1 MKKRITALIM
11 TLTLALMCVL
21 CTGCK
26 SKIEDGTTGTGVS
39 ETEQTET
46 ASETVTESEAESESE
61 TTNAADTVRYNLE
74 SKTDGY
80 EWKRVSRTDYYEG
93 KKFGT
98 ENWEYDKSGRLILN
112 KRDAD
117 KNPMTGEGAY
127 KLSYSY
133 EYDSKGRLL
142 LEVHDVE
149 GYEKSLEK
157 YQYVDNADGTS
168 SAVKDADNE
177 RTTLKLDKNG
187 NIIEAERVLTDKE
200 NYGKVEYRKTC
211 IYDSKNRLLQ
221 MDEYENYNDSEEK
234 RIVWKYTY
242 NGDLLVKYERFENGK
257 SSDGY
262 KFTYEGKHLIKE
274 ESIYKGEYTD
284 ETRYWYKGD
293 LLIKEEHI
301 FEGKRLDEYEY
312 DSAGRCIKETKICYK
327 EDGCWSWGE
336 VEEYE
341 YDQYGNITKCAH
353 YELLENGEKTY
364 NGFEKYEYQYKAD
377 SITVNWQH
385 FDLDNKLGGSDVTE
399 YRLLPTAWDSSEKY
413 EF

>member
-21 CTGCK
+21 FAGCK
-26 SKIEDGTTGTGVS
+26 NKTEDGTMGTVVP

-46 ASETVTESEAESESE
+46 SLEKFTQNEPTFKNEATSV
-61 TTNAADTVRYNLE
+61 NYNLE
-74 SKTDGY
+74 SKSGEY
-80 EWKRVSRTDYYEG
+80 EWKTISVTHYYKGE
-93 KKFGT
+93 KYRT
-98 ENWEYDKSGRLILN
+98 ENWEYDKSGRLIFN
-112 KRDAD
+112 KCVSDAD
-117 KNPMTGEGAY
+117 PQTGEPAY

-142 LEVHDVE
+142 LEEPDVE
-149 GYEKSLEK
+149 GYFEAYSEK

-168 SAVKDADNE
+168 SAVKDTDNK

-200 NYGKVEYRKTC
+200 NYGKVEYRKICT
-211 IYDSKNRLLQ
+211 YDSKNRLLQ

-242 NGDLLVKYERFENGK
+242 NGDLLTKYERFENGE
-257 SSDGY
+257 SSGGY

-293 LLIKEEHI
+293 LLIKKEHI

-312 DSAGRCIKETKICYK
+312 DSAGRCIKETKICYE
-327 EDGCWSWGE
+327 EDGCWSWGG

-341 YDQYGNITKCAH
+341 YDQYGNITKCVY

-385 FDLDNKLGGSDVTE
+385 FDSDNKLGGSDVTE

>member
-1 MKKRITALIM
+1 MKKRITALTM
-11 TLTLALMCVL
+11 VLTLALMCVL
-21 CTGCK
+21 CAGCK
-26 SKIEDGTTGTGVS
+26 SKTEDGTTGTGVS

-61 TTNAADTVRYNLE
+61 TTNAADMVRYNLE

-80 EWKRVSRTDYYEG
+80 EWKRVSRTDCYEG
-93 KKFGT
+93 KKFGA
-98 ENWEYDKSGRLILN
+98 ENWEYDKSGRLIFN
-112 KRDAD
+112 KCVSDSD
-117 KNPMTGEGAY
+117 PQTGEPAY

-142 LEVHDVE
+142 SVVRDDE
-149 GYEKSLEK
+149 GYAKSFEK

-200 NYGKVEYRKTC
+200 NYGKVECRRTC
-211 IYDSKNRLLQ
+211 TYDSENHL
-221 MDEYENYNDSEEK
+221 MTENIYENYDTGEETE
-234 RIVWKYTY
+234 IWKYTY
-242 NGDLLVKYERFENGK
+242 NGDLLVKYEFFENGK
-257 SSDGY
+257 SISET
-262 KFTYEGKHLIKE
+262 KFTYDGKHLIKE
-274 ESIYKGEYTD
+274 EYFSEGECTD

-301 FEGKRLDEYEY
+301 FEGKHLYEYEY
-312 DSAGRCIKETKICYK
+312 DSAGRCIKETKICYE
-327 EDGCWSWGE
+327 EDGCWSWGG

-341 YDQYGNITKCAH
+341 YDQYGNITKCVY

-364 NGFEKYEYQYKAD
+364 NGSEKYEYQYKAD
-377 SITVNWQH
+377 SVTVNRQY
-385 FDLDNKLGGSDVTE
+385 FDSDNKLGGSDVTE